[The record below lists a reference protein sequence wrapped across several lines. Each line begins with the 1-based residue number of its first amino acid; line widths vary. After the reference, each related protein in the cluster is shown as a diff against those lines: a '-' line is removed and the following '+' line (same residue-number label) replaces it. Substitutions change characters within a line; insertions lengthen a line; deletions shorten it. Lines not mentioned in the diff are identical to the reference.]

1 LAQSERMATVNA
13 AGAAIPAIGIGTWPM
28 KGDACARIVEQAV
41 RLGYTHVDTAQ
52 GYANEDAVGD
62 GLVAAGPAARDVF
75 VTTKIMPPNMG
86 EGALERSVEEG
97 LEKLRRDRIDLLLI
111 HWPNPSVPLAETI
124 RALNAVKRQG
134 LARNI
139 GLSNFTSALLKEAW
153 QLTSEPF
160 AAEQIEFHPFL
171 DQTRMVRALR
181 ARQMALIAYCPIA
194 LGKVMGEPTI
204 EAIGRSHGRS
214 AAQVTLRWIIQ
225 QGYVA
230 IPKTSRVERLSE
242 NLAVFDFALT
252 DAEMAAMSAL
262 TRPNSRNINE
272 PQWVPEWD

>member
-1 LAQSERMATVNA
+1 
-13 AGAAIPAIGIGTWPM
+13 
-28 KGDACARIVEQAV
+28 
-41 RLGYTHVDTAQ
+41 
-52 GYANEDAVGD
+52 
-62 GLVAAGPAARDVF
+62 
-75 VTTKIMPPNMG
+75 
-86 EGALERSVEEG
+86 
-97 LEKLRRDRIDLLLI
+97 
-111 HWPNPSVPLAETI
+111 
-124 RALNAVKRQG
+124 
-134 LARNI
+134 
-139 GLSNFTSALLKEAW
+139 
-153 QLTSEPF
+153 
-160 AAEQIEFHPFL
+160 
-171 DQTRMVRALR
+171 
-181 ARQMALIAYCPIA
+181 
-194 LGKVMGEPTI
+194 MGEPTI